1 MQLPPACLRSLPAIA
16 VLGAGFLLCP
26 SAPAQQSAPLPASA
40 QPAPAPAVPVQSTS
54 PAVPPPSLGTP
65 PKLQPGQLAPGQL
78 PVDKRIFGVLPN
90 YRTANESAVYS
101 PISKKRKL
109 YIATK
114 DSTDAP
120 IFANAA
126 VLSLIAQADNSHPG
140 FGQGTIGYGQRY
152 GTALAD
158 QLIGNYLTEGVMP
171 VLLHEDPRYFR
182 RGHGS
187 KWSRI
192 GYATSRI
199 FVTKTDT
206 GATTFNFSEVIGNG
220 IAAGI
225 ANAYYPQERSVL
237 DNVQRLW
244 TQLATDAVSQVLKEF
259 WPDIKRHY
267 HNKHHPN
274 DQWPPG

>member
-1 MQLPPACLRSLPAIA
+1 MTFTAPTARRLPLLACAA
-16 VLGAGFLLCP
+16 AMLL
-26 SAPAQQSAPLPASA
+26 APASPAQSPTPGAANA
-40 QPAPAPAVPVQSTS
+40 QPATPQPASPQPASPQPATPQPATPAV
-54 PAVPPPSLGTP
+54 
-65 PKLQPGQLAPGQL
+65 QPGQRPI
-78 PVDKRIFGVLPN
+78 DKRIFGVLPN
-90 YRTANESAVYS
+90 YRTANESAVYT
-101 PISKKRKL
+101 PISWRRKL

-126 VLSLIAQADNSHPG
+126 VLSLIAQADDSHPN
-140 FGQGTIGYGQRY
+140 FGQGTIGYGHRY

-192 GYATSRI
+192 GYAASRI

-206 GATTFNFSEVIGNG
+206 GAATFNFSEVLGNG

-225 ANAYYPQERSVL
+225 ANSYYPYERSAL

-267 HNKHHPN
+267 HNKHHPD